1 MDYENKDLNLDEE
14 IDDIDEYDDVEDFDV
29 EHIYTFD
36 DFKEDYPGYL
46 GKLNNHIR
54 VFYNTYILVYNKKR
68 IKLSKKEECL
78 DTAKRCGYGML
89 LRHMLETISTSIAT
103 ENGIEVCG
111 RSVFERFQ
119 ALKGQN
125 ISSFT
130 PEIQKALEKLLNI
143 TNDIAHPHVIGDK
156 TISYDDL
163 KSFYENSF
171 KSVLES
177 HIAFMQSTL
186 KSSKK
191 HDFDVPKEILK
202 NRKFALNYLV
212 TLKKEAENFNVF
224 NKTTH
229 ILTLGC
235 LVRQLTESTANLW
248 CYNNKVVPTDASTF
262 ENQINLSKVLS
273 VLSTIS
279 RSARKGAF
287 GTTALTPDVVSN
299 LYELKDAS
307 NALMHVEKFGSGDLE
322 NQGKVLDSL
331 YKSVK
336 SECSPHIMKKKLAE
350 TESLRKKIII
360 PPKPRSPVL
369 TVLLCG
375 ILGHLGAHHFY
386 TKSYAKGFVYFFTFG
401 FIIGPALDLWK
412 IVKGKFRNSR
422 RALLKR
428 TLISRLLAFILLLCH
443 ISVIFSVLSKID
455 YDKVIE
461 RVKNFDPYDIITLK
475 EHDSSLL
482 MAENRISVLEA
493 SASSVLEGND
503 AKYGAGRC
511 IDANLSTCW
520 QEGVEGNGQGES
532 LTFVFPENTEISQI
546 SILNGQFLSE
556 KEYFGNTRASF
567 ITLDAGSKKYY
578 IKLKDIMERQT
589 FSFSSPVKTGN
600 IRITFNSVYPG
611 SQWFDLCITEIE
623 FYKQGEAND

>member
-1 MDYENKDLNLDEE
+1 MLQVWYMDYDNKDLELEDE
-14 IDDIDEYDDVEDFDV
+14 IDDYDEYDDVDDFDA

-36 DFKEDYPGYL
+36 DFKEDNPAYL
-46 GKLNNHIR
+46 EKLNNHIR
-54 VFYNTYILVYNKKR
+54 IFYNTYILVYNKKR
-68 IKLSKKEECL
+68 IKLSKNQECL

-156 TISYDDL
+156 IMSYDDL
-163 KSFYENSF
+163 KYFYDNSF

-177 HIAFMQSTL
+177 HIAFMQSAL
-186 KSSKK
+186 KSKTRE
-191 HDFDVPKEILK
+191 FDIPKEIIK
-202 NRKFALNYLV
+202 SRKLALNYLV

-262 ENQINLSKVLS
+262 ENQINLSKILS

-336 SECSPHIMKKKLAE
+336 SECSPHMMKKKLSE
-350 TESLRKKIII
+350 TESLRKKIVV
-360 PPKPRSPVL
+360 PPKPKSPVI
-369 TVLLCG
+369 TVLLCAF
-375 ILGHLGAHHFY
+375 LGNFGAHHFY
-386 TKSYAKGFVYFFTFG
+386 TKSYAKGIVYFIFGG

-412 IVKGKFRNSR
+412 IVRGRFRNSK

-428 TLISRLLAFILLLCH
+428 TFFSRFLAFILLLCH
-443 ISVIFSVLSKID
+443 IFLIYTLFSRID
-455 YDKVIE
+455 YNKLKQKIE
-461 RVKNFDPYDIITLK
+461 NFDPYDLICLDIY
-475 EHDSSLL
+475 DSSLL
-482 MAENRISVLEA
+482 DEQNKVLPVNVT
-493 SASSVLEGND
+493 ASSVLEN
-503 AKYGAGRC
+503 YVPLLC
-511 IDANLSTCW
+511 IDGNISTCW
-520 QEGVEGNGQGES
+520 QEGTSGDGQGEF
-532 LTFVFPENTEISQI
+532 LTFIFPENTEISHI
-546 SILNGQFLSE
+546 SILNGQHLDYNAYS
-556 KEYFGNTRASF
+556 GNTRASF
-567 ITLDAGSKKYY
+567 IELDANGKKYF
-578 IKLKDIMERQT
+578 IKLSDIMERQT
-589 FSFSSPVKTGN
+589 FSFKTPITTDN
-600 IRITFNSVYPG
+600 ITLKFTSVYPG
-611 SQWFDLCITEIE
+611 LEWSDLCITEVE
-623 FYKQGEAND
+623 FYK